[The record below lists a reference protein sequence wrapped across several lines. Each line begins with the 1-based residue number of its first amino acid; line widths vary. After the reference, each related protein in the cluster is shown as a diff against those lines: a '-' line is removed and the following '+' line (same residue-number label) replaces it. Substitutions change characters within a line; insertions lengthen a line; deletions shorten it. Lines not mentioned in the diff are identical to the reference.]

1 VSRRTRRPR
10 ILIADDHQ
18 LVVEGLQRLLEGA
31 YEVVGTA
38 DNGRALLAAA
48 ERLKPDVILVDVSM
62 PLLNG
67 IDACARLRAMVPSS
81 RVILLTMHADRSYA
95 AEGFRAGAAGYVL
108 KASATSELVQAIRC
122 VLRGQRY
129 LARTLPASVL
139 MEPHQPGEARP
150 GRLTTRQR
158 EVLQLIAEGR
168 GAKQIAAVLGISTR
182 RASWTSSTSGAPLSS
197 RATPCSTAWSPPRP
211 ARPRRSAG
219 PLGIS
224 LVYGRRDRQ

>member
-10 ILIADDHQ
+10 ILIADDHR
-18 LVVEGLQRLLEGA
+18 LVVEGLQRLLEGVC
-31 YEVVGTA
+31 EVVGTA

-48 ERLKPDVILVDVSM
+48 ERLKPDIILVDVSM

-67 IDACARLRAMVPSS
+67 IDACTRLRALMPSS

-129 LARTLPASVL
+129 VARTLPQNVL
-139 MEPHQPGEARP
+139 MAPQQPGEARP

-168 GAKQIAAVLGISTR
+168 GAKQIAAVLGISVKTVEFHKAR
-182 RASWTSSTSGAPLSS
+182 LMDQLDIR
-197 RATPCSTAWSPPRP
+197 STAELTRY
-211 ARPRRSAG
+211 AVQHG
-219 PLGIS
+219 
-224 LVYGRRDRQ
+224 LVAS